1 MNWPVRQRLV
11 GPWHLSVGP
20 LDLWLVPGLDQRGA
34 SGKAGEIEALWSTSG
49 DDSRA
54 LSLDAADPP
63 PDLADRMRLAVD
75 QPDVVVSP
83 RTSPLAVMARAER
96 PILVGPGRTL
106 NVFLSTPLW
115 IEVETDAGKGFE
127 VAAQP
132 VKHAWSG
139 ATTEGNLC
147 IATRTLLRLH
157 LDNVDA
163 RPHRILTAVELHNH
177 HDEPLRVERMVLPMP
192 LARVYATETGLW
204 SETIRLVH
212 RGDRTDAEPHGPPG
226 EARHA
231 ELVAEARSPASRSVL
246 KHVFDA
252 VLGGMG

>member
-1 MNWPVRQRLV
+1 MNWPVRQRLA

-20 LDLWLVPGLDQRGA
+20 LDLWLLPGSA
-34 SGKAGEIEALWSTSG
+34 EIEGLWSTSG
-49 DDSRA
+49 DEARP
-54 LSLDAADPP
+54 LSVDVGEPP
-63 PDLADRMRLAVD
+63 PEITERMRLAVD
-75 QPDVVVSP
+75 EPEVVVSP
-83 RTSPLAVMARAER
+83 RTSPLPVMARAER

-106 NVFLSTPLW
+106 KVYLSTPLW
-115 IEVETDAGKGFE
+115 VEVETNAGKGFE

-157 LDNVDA
+157 LDNVDGRA
-163 RPHRILTAVELHNH
+163 HRILTAVELHNH

-192 LARVYATETGLW
+192 LARVYTTETGLW

-212 RGDRTDAEPHGPPG
+212 RGDRTDAEPHGPPR